1 MSSDE
6 VSQIKVGRHRMGIIG
21 LKAML
26 AEVAQTAAGQSDEQI
41 RSELLKRLGK
51 RNYIPASAIDDY
63 GRAFL
68 REYKKFMGAPVAEED
83 SGLLEVKILG
93 PGCPCCDQLE
103 RDVMAA
109 IAETQLPLD
118 FEHVTDIVEIGNYG
132 VMGTPALVVN
142 KKVVAVGTTPPKA
155 KIKTWLQEAFT
166 KA

>member
-21 LKAML
+21 LKATL
-26 AEVAQTAAGQSDEQI
+26 AEVAKTSASQSDEQI
-41 RSELLKRLGK
+41 RSELLKRLAR
-51 RNYIPASAIDDY
+51 RNYISASAIEDF

-68 REYKKFMGAPVAEED
+68 REYKKLIGAPVAEED

-93 PGCPCCDQLE
+93 PGCPCCNQLE

-109 IAETQLPLD
+109 MAETQLPVD
-118 FEHVTDIVEIGNYG
+118 FEHVTDIAEIGSYG

-142 KKVVAVGTTPPKA
+142 KKVVSVGAAPPKA
-155 KIKTWLQEAFT
+155 KIKTWLQQAAT
-166 KA
+166 KQ